1 VYCGAIAIIF
11 LFVIMMVTRPADA
24 ADVKITK
31 THRYLVVFVVVAIA
45 IGNIADNNNNLVNF
59 VHLTN
64 WASEFILLTD
74 LHLFACMV
82 YIGYPTA

>member
-1 VYCGAIAIIF
+1 MYCGAIAIIF
-11 LFVIMMVTRPADA
+11 LFVIMMVTRP
-24 ADVKITK
+24 DVKITK
-31 THRYLVVFVVVAIA
+31 TNRYFVVVGSGAAIA
-45 IGNIADNNNNLVNF
+45 GIADIADTANNLVNF

>member
-1 VYCGAIAIIF
+1 
-11 LFVIMMVTRPADA
+11 MVTRPE
-24 ADVKITK
+24 VKYNKQHGSIFAFTA
-31 THRYLVVFVVVAIA
+31 VAI
-45 IGNIADNNNNLVNF
+45 IIIITTTTPNNLVNLL
-59 VHLTN
+59 HLTN